1 MGLDVYVGSLT
12 RYYAHDW
19 ETIIQQAGRTQG
31 FKVEIIRTEPEP
43 PDTITDPQE
52 LQTGIRSWRDSLS
65 GQLRDA
71 TIIESDLDWDER
83 ADASYFTDK
92 PDWDCFGALVLLA
105 AYEEEPK
112 PPFGSRWPKKIAKDW
127 ERDGRLAARLNSES
141 PPRYAHLYGCEV
153 WLPVQLGVPFGGV
166 MPSGQEVRIGSSVE
180 LLAQMRDL
188 NTRTYGGAKDDLIRW
203 RREMPAG
210 PDERFEPKART
221 GLAIMLQLS
230 EASVEKRLPMLL
242 DY

>member
-1 MGLDVYVGSLT
+1 
-12 RYYAHDW
+12 
-19 ETIIQQAGRTQG
+19 
-31 FKVEIIRTEPEP
+31 
-43 PDTITDPQE
+43 
-52 LQTGIRSWRDSLS
+52 
-65 GQLRDA
+65 
-71 TIIESDLDWDER
+71 
-83 ADASYFTDK
+83 
-92 PDWDCFGALVLLA
+92 
-105 AYEEEPK
+105 
-112 PPFGSRWPKKIAKDW
+112 
-127 ERDGRLAARLNSES
+127 
-141 PPRYAHLYGCEV
+141 
-153 WLPVQLGVPFGGV
+153 

>member
-112 PPFGSRWPKKIAKDW
+112 PLFGSRWPKKIAKDW

-166 MPSGQEVRIGSSVE
+166 MPSGPG
-180 LLAQMRDL
+180 
-188 NTRTYGGAKDDLIRW
+188 
-203 RREMPAG
+203 G
-210 PDERFEPKART
+210 PDRIQRGAVGSDARPEH
-221 GLAIMLQLS
+221 QDVRRS
-230 EASVEKRLPMLL
+230 KRRPDPMAAR
-242 DY
+242 DAGRSGREIRA